1 MSGLLPPRSSS
12 SESGSPVN
20 EFDESKGKDSNEQR
34 KQARREYHKCIERK
48 RRDRMRVLYE
58 ELRQLTEHS
67 EPADKNVVLLD
78 AIKLIQNLRNE
89 TEQLERQVF
98 EKRKKARTGMAPPS
112 TTSTTSPMTPTSL
125 AQPGPFPFMPH
136 LLVQ

>member
-1 MSGLLPPRSSS
+1 
-12 SESGSPVN
+12 
-20 EFDESKGKDSNEQR
+20 
-34 KQARREYHKCIERK
+34 
-48 RRDRMRVLYE
+48 MRVLYE

-125 AQPGPFPFMPH
+125 AQQAHSPSCPTFWSSRSRGARAEGLRGFMPH
-136 LLVQ
+136 PLAQQAVLGAGAAGAERLGG